1 MFQYWKIWG
10 TNILWCPKCSL
21 PCHISALNTKRG
33 TFVPASQK
41 VPTCNKCSLKVTIHS
56 PLGCICAPESNCIG
70 TFATEK
76 GTYVT
81 WREHLQ
87 HFEKQCVPNVPPM
100 SHLCPLPSLS
110 FFLLSLSPS
119 LSPKLIKC
127 NKCSLKVTIHSPL
140 GHIWLESWNHWSW
153 KPIRSEL

>member
-1 MFQYWKIWG
+1 MFPVCH
-10 TNILWCPKCSL
+10 NSL
-21 PCHISALNTKRG
+21 PVGLHMCLTTQSLSLSFLSLPLCVSLKITK
-33 TFVPASQK
+33 
-41 VPTCNKCSLKVTIHS
+41 CNKCSLKVTIHS